1 MEVPQGDSLY
11 RCVKQGKMLF
21 FFFYKIREKEG
32 GTGPARVVGTSGKGE
47 DVRTGYRRV
56 IWYKYCVHMYDI
68 HLNYSMN
75 GARRDKA
82 EWWRE

>member
-1 MEVPQGDSLY
+1 
-11 RCVKQGKMLF
+11 
-21 FFFYKIREKEG
+21 
-32 GTGPARVVGTSGKGE
+32 VVGTSGKGE

-56 IWYKYCVHMYDI
+56 KWYKYCVHMYDI